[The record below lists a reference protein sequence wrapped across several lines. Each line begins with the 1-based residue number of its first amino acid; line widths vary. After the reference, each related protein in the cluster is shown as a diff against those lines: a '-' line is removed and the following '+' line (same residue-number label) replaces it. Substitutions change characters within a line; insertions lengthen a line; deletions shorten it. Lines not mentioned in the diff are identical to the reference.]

1 MFEKSSPNAKT
12 ALIIASVIVALAV
25 LSGAYLLG
33 YQHGAKDLKTVHD
46 FKARLPGMMDNLT
59 SLSDEL
65 KQYAVLAHD
74 NEQLT
79 ATNASLTSSARR
91 DAETMKAQQ
100 ETIKKQQA
108 EIRRLAP
115 TTDLTV
121 AVGLATAARVIPNEL
136 TIGFNSSA
144 TTGIY
149 TTINNYTYLMQ
160 AGEDLRFNLARRECN
175 VELLKIETKSAM
187 FHVACRDS
195 IPGH

>member
-1 MFEKSSPNAKT
+1 MLEKFSPNARA
-12 ALIIASVIVALAV
+12 ALIIASVIVALAI
-25 LSGAYLLG
+25 LSGAYLFG
-33 YQHGAKDLKTVHD
+33 YQHGAKDLKAVHD

-74 NEQLT
+74 NKELA
-79 ATNASLTSSARR
+79 ATNALLRSSARQ
-91 DAETMKAQQ
+91 DAETIKAQQ
-100 ETIKKQQA
+100 ETIVKQKA

-115 TTDLTV
+115 ATDLTV
-121 AVGLATAARVIPNEL
+121 TVELATAARVIPNEL

-160 AGEDLRFNLARRECN
+160 TGENLRFNLARRECN
-175 VELLKIETKSAM
+175 VELVKIETKSAM
-187 FHVACRDS
+187 FHVACRAS
-195 IPGH
+195 MPGQ